1 LEVLWC
7 FRLRPFTQRET
18 AALEASAAF
27 SPVTM
32 RAAALRSPL
41 LGLLWLGLFD

>member
-1 LEVLWC
+1 VK
-7 FRLRPFTQRET
+7 RLPGKLQ
-18 AALEASAAF
+18 AAL